1 MAPRR
6 DPRPPYSK
14 GSISDSDRDPGY
26 ADQWPD
32 TWLWTATAVLPWVWF
47 GAKRQGQDKDSVAG
61 LARQK
66 DKKASA
72 KVINPGGLEDEPTF
86 FPPPYSSAG
95 P

>member
-1 MAPRR
+1 M
-6 DPRPPYSK
+6 
-14 GSISDSDRDPGY
+14 SDSDRDPG
-26 ADQWPD
+26 ACRP
-32 TWLWTATAVLPWVWF
+32 TARRVAGDRYCGAPWVWF
-47 GAKRQGQDKDSVAG
+47 GAKRQGQGKDSVAG

-72 KVINPGGLEDEPTF
+72 NVIDPGGLEDEPTF

>member
-1 MAPRR
+1 M
-6 DPRPPYSK
+6 
-14 GSISDSDRDPGY
+14 
-26 ADQWPD
+26 
-32 TWLWTATAVLPWVWF
+32 
-47 GAKRQGQDKDSVAG
+47 AG

-86 FPPPYSSAG
+86 FPPLYSSAG